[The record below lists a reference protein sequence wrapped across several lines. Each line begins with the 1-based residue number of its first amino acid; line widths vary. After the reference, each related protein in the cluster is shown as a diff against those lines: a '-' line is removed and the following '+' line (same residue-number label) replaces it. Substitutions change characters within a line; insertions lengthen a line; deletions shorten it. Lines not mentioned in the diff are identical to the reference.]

1 MSLCNICPR
10 RCRVDR
16 EKDERGFCGAGR
28 DASVSHVCKHFYEE
42 PPISGEC
49 GSGAVFFGG
58 CNLSCVFCQN
68 KEISRAAKGK
78 SLDAYS
84 LAELFLKVQESG
96 VHNINLV
103 TPTPHARVIAEALG
117 IVRHRLTV
125 PVVYNTG
132 AYETVDTLK
141 MMDGL
146 VDVYLPDIKYANE
159 EIALKYSGIRKYPE
173 TAFAAL
179 EEMLLQQ
186 GRCVIEDGLIK
197 KGVIVRH
204 LCLPSLSRDSLSLI
218 ERLSCYLGK
227 YDFMLSLMSQY
238 TPDFLLGDAER
249 FGEINRRIT
258 GLEYGRVSRRAV
270 ELGFEGFFQ
279 ERCSASKSFTPKF
292 DADGF
297 GRSERIDIDEF

>member
-1 MSLCNICPR
+1 MENERLKKQLAFALEVDKEKNILRQTHLSGHGR
-10 RCRVDR
+10 R
-16 EKDERGFCGAGR
+16 EN
-28 DASVSHVCKHFYEE
+28 DAEHAWHM
-42 PPISGEC
+42 
-49 GSGAVFFGG
+49 AVMIY
-58 CNLSCVFCQN
+58 LL
-68 KEISRAAKGK
+68 KE
-78 SLDAYS
+78 
-84 LAELFLKVQESG
+84 
-96 VHNINLV
+96 
-103 TPTPHARVIAEALG
+103 
-117 IVRHRLTV
+117 
-125 PVVYNTG
+125 
-132 AYETVDTLK
+132 
-141 MMDGL
+141 
-146 VDVYLPDIKYANE
+146 YANE

-297 GRSERIDIDEF
+297 GKSERIDIDEF